1 MRGSARH
8 PAPPFVDL
16 TQGRPLGRNTARPGF
31 LGPTYNPFRPD
42 ISKLFHREL
51 EPGMKGE
58 LAARGADHTVR
69 LTLVDGLSPERL
81 RDRNK
86 LLAGFDS
93 LRRDVD
99 ASGAMEAMDRFNQQA
114 TSILTSGRFASALA

>member
-42 ISKLFHREL
+42 ISKLFAREL
-51 EPGMKGE
+51 EPGMKKE
-58 LAARGADHTVR
+58 LAARGADHTIR
-69 LTLVDGLSPERL
+69 LTLVDGLSVDRL
-81 RDRNK
+81 HDRAR
-86 LLAGFDS
+86 LLAGFDN

-99 ASGAMEAMDRFNQQA
+99 ASGGMEAMDRFTQQA
-114 TSILTSGRFASALA
+114 MNILTSGRF